1 MSCSADTPTAMPIN
15 NHHELVGKAVEE
27 IAAQSTTSNI
37 GAILGNRFSTRY
49 RIIQLLEHAYE
60 RPIDLFYTEEIKTSL
75 KLAIDDIYNNPLL
88 ESTKTILGQMLRR
101 SSQEEIVDYVLELRR
116 NGTFCRISEDTNQQR
131 EPQIICS
138 MGLSLN

>member
-1 MSCSADTPTAMPIN
+1 MPLDD
-15 NHHELVGKAVEE
+15 HHQLVGKAIAE
-27 IAAQSTTSNI
+27 ITEQTTSANI
-37 GAILGNRFSTRY
+37 GGILGNRFSTRY
-49 RIIQLLEHAYE
+49 RIIQLLEHAYK
-60 RPIDLFYTEEIKTSL
+60 RPLDLFFSEDVKSQL

-116 NGTFCRISEDTNQQR
+116 NGMFCRISDDNNKHH

-138 MGLSLN
+138 MGLRLNTNTTDKQ

>member
-1 MSCSADTPTAMPIN
+1 MPID
-15 NHHELVGKAVEE
+15 NHHELVAKAVEE
-27 IAAQSTTSNI
+27 IAEQSATSNI
-37 GAILGNRFSTRY
+37 GGILGNRFST

-116 NGTFCRISEDTNQQR
+116 NGTFCRISEDTNLHH